1 MQTNTKPQ
9 SDDDDDDDGR
19 EERNISVR
27 VETKKNLPGMSNTG
41 RKDVR
46 MEQHSN
52 VLY

>member
-9 SDDDDDDDGR
+9 SDGGEDDDDDDGR
-19 EERNISVR
+19 EGRNISVR
-27 VETKKNLPGMSNTG
+27 VETTRNLTG